1 VELLTVIARSRKL
14 SKLLIDLM
22 EAKLKGVGRRFD
34 KDFSARV
41 NDYPSPVKFKKG
53 GAVKSTCAK

>member
-1 VELLTVIARSRKL
+1 MIARSRKL